1 MDVKAKELNKSI
13 KTFWTTQHKAGHR
26 GLVMLNDAMLHF
38 AEHGDWTPL
47 ARFLALSGKE
57 KASLF
62 KIVKCAFGT
71 DNVSSK
77 VDKKSEFGFR
87 LVKGWEGNGFDLA
100 TRNGYGVIRDAIENN
115 KSFRSA
121 DFLKQVNET
130 VGTVKKPAA
139 DKSALEALEVVYKYI
154 TGKVKD
160 NQDLKAELTQVM
172 QDLEKRIE
180 VRKKAAEAELS
191 F

>member
-1 MDVKAKELNKSI
+1 MDVKQLNKNI
-13 KTFWTTQHKAGHR
+13 KTFWTTQHKAGQK
-26 GLVMLNDAMLHF
+26 GLIMLDETMQHF

-62 KIVKCAFGT
+62 KIVKAAFGPE
-71 DNVSSK
+71 NISSK
-77 VDKKSEFGFR
+77 ADKKTEFGFR
-87 LVKGWEGNGFDLA
+87 LVKGWEGNGFDLQ
-100 TRNGYGVIRDAIENN
+100 TRNGYGIVRNAIENG

-121 DFLKQVNET
+121 DFLKEVNAT
-130 VGTVKKPAA
+130 IGKPEKDKG

-154 TGKVKD
+154 TNKVKE

-172 QDLEKRIE
+172 QDIEKRIE
-180 VRKKAAEAELS
+180 ARKEKEIA